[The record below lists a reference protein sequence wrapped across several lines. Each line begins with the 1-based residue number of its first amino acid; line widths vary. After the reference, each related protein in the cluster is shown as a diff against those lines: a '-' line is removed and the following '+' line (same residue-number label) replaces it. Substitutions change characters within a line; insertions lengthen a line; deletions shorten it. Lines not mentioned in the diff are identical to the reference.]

1 MRSFMSILAASGIYT
16 DLCISSLDSGGAF
29 HSSYTDLCNQADLER
44 DGIEPPS
51 RSRLLFEHDLRA
63 NASRLSRG
71 KTATHFSGSC
81 SSGRRR
87 EGEKQPC
94 PFSRCSGPCCR
105 S

>member
-1 MRSFMSILAASGIYT
+1 MRSFMSILAAADFLACIYT

-44 DGIEPPS
+44 DGIEPLS

-81 SSGRRR
+81 SMRRHRDGQIGRAHV
-87 EGEKQPC
+87 
-94 PFSRCSGPCCR
+94 
-105 S
+105 

>member
-1 MRSFMSILAASGIYT
+1 MSILAAADFLACIYT

-51 RSRLLFEHDLRA
+51 RSRLLFEHDLFR
-63 NASRLSRG
+63 

-94 PFSRCSGPCCR
+94 PFSRCSGPRCR